1 MWVLN
6 FYLDSYL
13 IWVKFN
19 FITKQIKQDCVP
31 IKIKLWVRIKT
42 RYEFVKGWEIILRVG
57 KYFKKNIW
65 EHKTSYWGAFSIVSN
80 HPLYYN
86 NNWLKKGYKI
96 ENFYYIFFFIN
107 LYEKHIIYNIILQNS
122 A

>member
-65 EHKTSYWGAFSIVSN
+65 VNIRLVIEEHLV
-80 HPLYYN
+80 LYQ
-86 NNWLKKGYKI
+86 
-96 ENFYYIFFFIN
+96 
-107 LYEKHIIYNIILQNS
+107 IILCTITTIG
-122 A
+122 